1 MTIQPRG
8 AAGPSSSESTAQS
21 TAQFAGTFVAGT
33 LKRAFGTVT
42 DTVTS
47 FMTGKDN
54 TTTTYTPDRKTEKVR
69 FVYVNGPEM
78 TVSTYKYVSDDT
90 ACV

>member
-8 AAGPSSSESTAQS
+8 AAGPSSSESTTQS

-54 TTTTYTPDRKTEKVR
+54 TTTAVYTPDRNTVR
-69 FVYVNGPEM
+69 LVYVNGPEM
-78 TVSTYKYVSDDT
+78 TVSTCKYVLDDT
-90 ACV
+90 SYV